1 MTSLVAR
8 ARSSRRGQHV
18 VVTVVVALIV
28 ATVALIPLVERSF
41 SSALVDYRVQQLP
54 PVSAQV
60 EVDAP
65 QRYGQDY
72 QHMASYVDPRLR
84 AVTQAPVE
92 TTQVTGMWADQNVL
106 VLVQSTVGQC
116 QQITITTG
124 RCPEAANEILVSD
137 AALAAQKVS
146 GLTIGA
152 RLTVGQINGS
162 ALPAQLPKKAL
173 TVVGSFTAAPT
184 SYWGGVNPARYAPPN
199 PAHSAPNQ
207 VWLTGPAT
215 FEAAQGWFSPNLS
228 VRFPLKND
236 AITANTLATAV
247 AGAAKTSSAMP
258 DGVTVTEPLTQI
270 QQDIATDLDQVKQLV
285 PLLFVQLLILVLIL
299 AYQVFSLLTNL
310 RRSDAAVLKMRGH
323 DRRSLLRFAVGEF
336 AGAVLLGL
344 PLGLLVAYL
353 AAAAIGAFILP
364 TGTMPAWNWW
374 ALVWGVLAVLVA
386 IALLALIWARMTR
399 TPIIDLMRAAPRR
412 VRGVPV
418 ALIVAGALAFAGV
431 ILAATGNLTGAP
443 SLLVPTLAAI
453 VLATLL
459 AAGLGVVGAAL
470 VRRLFSTGRATGALG
485 LAQTIRRPGVV
496 TVLTTLIIATTLVS
510 FSASLLMRGDE
521 NRQARASAD
530 VGAAVVVGASSSVT
544 GAVDPSA
551 LLEAVDKTD
560 PGHTQLTPVVEI
572 SAASDNALATVGVI
586 PSDMQRIAAT
596 DGLSS
601 NIPWDALKQPGSPTA
616 LSAIVPDAVAT
627 RTGVQLT
634 APSMA
639 DRDGQVN
646 VVGTTAYIPGVPL
659 RAVVVD
665 LKTMLAGGSRTDQ
678 VLESVWSSSTDPA
691 LLQRLTDN
699 LSAAG
704 FDLINVNTI
713 AKQRAEYDA
722 TATAWSMHLSLLL
735 GAAAVLVALLSLAT
749 MVTAT
754 RRQRAVDVRSL
765 AAAGVPR
772 RMVSRATTMEFL
784 LVAVV
789 AAVLGLVAAPVGAS
803 IVGDSLPW
811 WSTPPDYPVT
821 RTGFAWPA
829 GVGAVVVL
837 FVVLAVIAVWVS
849 RRALRAAGG
858 AR

>member
-8 ARSSRRGQHV
+8 ARNSRRGQHV
-18 VVTVVVALIV
+18 VVSVVVALIV

-41 SSALVDYRVQQLP
+41 SSALVDYRVDQLP
-54 PVSAQV
+54 PVSSQV

-65 QRYGQDY
+65 QRYGHDY
-72 QHMASYVDPRLR
+72 QQMASYVDPRLR
-84 AVTQAPVE
+84 AVTQPPVE
-92 TTQVTGMWADQNVL
+92 TTQVTGTWADQNVL
-106 VLVQSTVGQC
+106 VLVQNTNGQC
-116 QQITITTG
+116 QQITITAG
-124 RCPEAANEILVSD
+124 RCPSAANEILVSD
-137 AALAAQKVS
+137 AALTAQKIS
-146 GLTIGA
+146 GLKIGA
-152 RLTVGQINGS
+152 QVHVAQINGS
-162 ALPAQLPKKAL
+162 ALPEQLPQKTL
-173 TVVGSFTAAPT
+173 TVVGSFTANSS

-199 PAHSAPNQ
+199 PARTAPNQ
-207 VWLTGPAT
+207 VWLTAPAT
-215 FEAAQGWFSPNLS
+215 FAQGQGWFSPNLS

-236 AITANTLATAV
+236 AITANTLSTAV
-247 AGAAKTSSAMP
+247 AGSAKTSSGMP

-270 QQDIATDLDQVKQLV
+270 QQDIAIDLDQVKQLV

-323 DRRSLLRFAVGEF
+323 DRRSLTRFAVGEF

-344 PLGLLVAYL
+344 PLGLLIAYL
-353 AAAAIGAFILP
+353 ADAAIGRFILP
-364 TGTMPAWNWW
+364 TDTVPSWNWW
-374 ALVWGVLAVLVA
+374 ALIWAVL
-386 IALLALIWARMTR
+386 ALLATIVLFVLIWSRMTR

-431 ILAATGNLTGAP
+431 VLAATGNLTGAP

-453 VLATLL
+453 VLAALL
-459 AAGLGVVGAAL
+459 AAGLGVVGAWL
-470 VRRLFSTGRATGALG
+470 VRRLFSAGRATGALG
-485 LAQTIRRPGVV
+485 LAQTIRRPGAVP
-496 TVLTTLIIATTLVS
+496 VLTTLIIATTLVS

-521 NRQARASAD
+521 NRQARATAD
-530 VGAAVVVGASSSVT
+530 IGAAVVVGASSSVT

-551 LLEAVDKTD
+551 LLKAVDKTD
-560 PGHTQLTPVVEI
+560 PGHTHLTPVIEI

-586 PSDMQRIAAT
+586 PSDVSHIAAT
-596 DGLSS
+596 DGVSS
-601 NIPWDALKQPGSPTA
+601 SVPWDALQQPGSPGA
-616 LSAIVPDAVAT
+616 LSAITSETVTT
-627 RTGVQLT
+627 RTGGQLT
-634 APSMA
+634 APGMA
-639 DRDGQVN
+639 DRDDQVN
-646 VVGTTAYIPGVPL
+646 VVATTPYIPGVPL
-659 RAVVVD
+659 QAVVVD

-678 VLESVWSSSTDPA
+678 VLESVWSDSTDPA
-691 LLQRLTDN
+691 LLQRLKDN
-699 LSAAG
+699 LGAAG
-704 FDLINVNTI
+704 FDLINVNSI
-713 AKQRAEYDA
+713 EKQRAEYDA

-784 LVAVV
+784 LVAIV
-789 AAVLGLVAAPVGAS
+789 AAVLGLIAAPVGAS

-821 RTGFAWPA
+821 RTGFAWSA

-837 FVVLAVIAVWVS
+837 FVVLAAIAVLVS

>member
-1 MTSLVAR
+1 MVSLVAR

-41 SSALVDYRVQQLP
+41 SAGLVDYRVQNLP
-54 PVSAQV
+54 AVSAQV

-65 QRYGQDY
+65 QRYGHDFDQ
-72 QHMASYVDPRLR
+72 MASYVDPRLR

-92 TTQVTGMWADQNVL
+92 TAQVTGMWTDQETLMV
-106 VLVQSTVGQC
+106 VQSTGRQC
-116 QQITITTG
+116 QQVTITSG
-124 RCPEAANEILVSD
+124 RCPSATGEILVSD
-137 AALAAQKVS
+137 AALAAQKIS
-146 GLTIGA
+146 GLRLGA
-152 RLTVGQINGS
+152 QVSVKQINGS
-162 ALPAQLPKKAL
+162 ALPQQLPTKAL
-173 TVVGSFTAAPT
+173 TVVGSFTADP
-184 SYWGGVNPARYAPPN
+184 SLFWGGINPAQYVPPN
-199 PAHSAPNQ
+199 LARPAPNQ
-207 VWLTGPAT
+207 VWLTSPAT
-215 FEAAQGWFSPNLS
+215 FEASQGWFSPNLS
-228 VRFPLKND
+228 VRYPLKND
-236 AITANTLATAV
+236 AINATTLNTAV
-247 AGAAKTSSAMP
+247 AGSAKTSSVMP
-258 DGVTVTEPLTQI
+258 DGVTMTEPLTQI
-270 QQDIATDLDQVKQLV
+270 QQDIAVDLDQVTQLV

-299 AYQVFSLLTNL
+299 AYQVFSLLTSL

-323 DRRSLLRFAVGEF
+323 DRSSLLRFAVGEF

-344 PLGLLVAYL
+344 PLGLVIAYL
-353 AAAAIGAFILP
+353 ADAAIGRFILP
-364 TGTMPAWNWW
+364 TGTLPSWNWW
-374 ALVWGVLAVLVA
+374 ALLWGVLAVLAA
-386 IALLALIWARMTR
+386 IALFTLIWSRMTR

-418 ALIVAGALAFAGV
+418 ALIVAGALALAGV
-431 ILAATGNLTGAP
+431 LLAATGNLTGAP

-459 AAGLGVVGAAL
+459 AAGLGVVGAWL
-470 VRRLFSTGRATGALG
+470 VRRLFSAGRATGALG

-496 TVLTTLIIATTLVS
+496 PVLTTLIIATTLVS
-510 FSASLLMRGDE
+510 FSASLLVRGDE
-521 NRQARASAD
+521 NRQARATAD
-530 VGAAVVVGASSSVT
+530 IGAAVVVGASSSVT
-544 GAVDPSA
+544 GAVAPSA
-551 LLEAVDKTD
+551 LLAAVDKTD
-560 PGHTQLTPVVEI
+560 PGHTHLTPVVQI

-586 PSDMQRIAAT
+586 PADMQRIAAT

-601 NIPWDALKQPGSPTA
+601 AVPWSALDQPGSPAA
-616 LSAIVPDAVAT
+616 LSAITSEAVAT
-627 RTGVQLT
+627 RPGGQQT

-646 VVGTTAYIPGVPL
+646 VVATTAYIPGVPL

-665 LKTMLAGGSRTDQ
+665 LKTMLTGGSRTDQ
-678 VLESVWSSSTDPA
+678 VLESVWSSSSDPA
-691 LLQRLTDN
+691 LLQRLKDN
-699 LSAAG
+699 LTAAG
-704 FDLINVNTI
+704 FDLINVHTI
-713 AKQRAEYDA
+713 AEQRAEYDA

-735 GAAAVLVALLSLAT
+735 GAAALLVALLSLAT

-789 AAVLGLVAAPVGAS
+789 AAVLGLIAAPVGAT

-837 FVVLAVIAVWVS
+837 FVILALIAVLVS

>member
-41 SSALVDYRVQQLP
+41 SAGLVDYRVQNLP

-60 EVDAP
+60 EVAGP
-65 QRYGQDY
+65 QRYAHDFQ
-72 QHMASYVDPRLR
+72 QMAWYVDPRLR
-84 AVTQAPVE
+84 AVTEAPVD
-92 TTQVTGMWADQNVL
+92 TTQVTAMWADQSVL
-106 VLVQSTVGQC
+106 VLVQNSDGQC
-116 QQITITTG
+116 QQIKITSG
-124 RCPEAANEILVSD
+124 RCPSAANEILVSD
-137 AALAAQKVS
+137 AALTAQKVS
-146 GLTIGA
+146 GIKLGSGID
-152 RLTVGQINGS
+152 VQQVNGS
-162 ALPAQLPKKAL
+162 VLPQDLPKKVL
-173 TVVGSFTAAPT
+173 KVVGSFTATAT
-184 SYWGGVNPARYAPPN
+184 SYWGGVDPSRYAPPN
-199 PAHSAPNQ
+199 PARTAPNQ

-215 FEAAQGWFSPNLS
+215 FDTSQGWYSPNLS
-228 VRFPLKND
+228 ARFPLKND
-236 AITANTLATAV
+236 AINANTLSTAV
-247 AGAAKTSSAMP
+247 AGSAKTSSAMP
-258 DGVTVTEPLTQI
+258 DGVTITEPLTQV
-270 QQDIATDLDQVKQLV
+270 QQDIAVDLDQVKQLV

-344 PLGLLVAYL
+344 PIGLLIAYL
-353 AAAAIGAFILP
+353 ADAAIGRFILP
-364 TGTMPAWNWW
+364 THTLPSWNWW
-374 ALVWGVLAVLVA
+374 ALLWAVLAVLAA
-386 IALLALIWARMTR
+386 IALFAVIWSRMTR

-418 ALIVAGALAFAGV
+418 SLIVAGALAFAGV
-431 ILAATGNLTGAP
+431 VLAATGNLSGAP

-470 VRRLFSTGRATGALG
+470 VRRLFSSGRATGALG

-496 TVLTTLIIATTLVS
+496 PVLTTLIIATTLVS

-521 NRQARASAD
+521 NRQARATAD
-530 VGAAVVVGASSSVT
+530 IGAAVVVGASSSVT

-560 PGHTQLTPVVEI
+560 PSHTHLTPVIEI

-586 PSDMQRIAAT
+586 PADMKRIAAT

-601 NIPWDALKQPGSPTA
+601 SVPWDALAQPGLPAA
-616 LSAIVPDAVAT
+616 LSAITSDAVTA
-627 RTGVQLT
+627 RTGSQLT

-639 DRDGQVN
+639 DRDGQVT
-646 VVGTTAYIPGVPL
+646 VVATTAYIPGVPL
-659 RAVVVD
+659 QAVVVD
-665 LKTMLAGGSRTDQ
+665 LKTMLAAGSRTDQ
-678 VLESVWSSSTDPA
+678 VLESVWSSTTDPA
-691 LLQRLTDN
+691 VLQRLKDN
-699 LSAAG
+699 LGAAG
-704 FDLINVNTI
+704 FDLINVNSI
-713 AKQRAEYDA
+713 AQQRAKYDA

-772 RMVSRATTMEFL
+772 RMVARATTMEFL

-789 AAVLGLVAAPVGAS
+789 AAVLGLIAAPVGAT

-829 GVGAVVVL
+829 GVGAVLVL
-837 FVVLAVIAVWVS
+837 FLVLAIIAVLVS